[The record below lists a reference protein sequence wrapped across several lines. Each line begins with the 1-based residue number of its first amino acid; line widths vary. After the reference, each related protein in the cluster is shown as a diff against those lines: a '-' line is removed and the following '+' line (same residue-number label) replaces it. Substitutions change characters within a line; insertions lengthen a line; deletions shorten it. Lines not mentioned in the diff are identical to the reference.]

1 MTLRRI
7 LLALYS
13 LVFIAACGG
22 LIGLVWNEDQKLD
35 IDLADGDFSME
46 AFITATNT
54 WQVIA
59 TTVLSLLIL
68 FGLWT
73 LLMALL
79 PAAERR
85 GGGLLRLKQADGG
98 TVEVTSQS
106 LERLVS
112 DELEAL
118 PEVRQAIPRVRVSGG
133 GVDTDVLAVIEPQ
146 ESIAHVTTVVGDTVR
161 RAFKEQVGV
170 TNVRRPNIRISY
182 EPVKGRPVVEG
193 GRPQPT
199 RPVAP
204 AATDSEGE
212 PVNWPPPPP
221 DVGRPETEPGQ
232 EQAAPWPSNWEPG
245 SSTTQTAEKPA
256 DTATEREEQ

>member
-13 LVFIAACGG
+13 LLFIAACGG

-35 IDLADGDFSME
+35 IDLADGDFNME
-46 AFITATNT
+46 AFITATDT

-59 TTVLSLLIL
+59 TTVLGVLIV

-73 LLMALL
+73 LLLALL
-79 PAAERR
+79 PAGERR
-85 GGGLLRLKQADGG
+85 GSGMLRLKQADGG

-106 LERLVS
+106 LERLVG

-133 GVDTDVLAVIEPQ
+133 TVDTDVLAVIEPQ
-146 ESIAHVTTVVGDTVR
+146 ESIAHVTTVVSDTVR

-170 TNVRRPNIRISY
+170 TNVKRPNIRISY
-182 EPVKGRPVVEG
+182 EPVKGRPIVEG

-199 RPVAP
+199 RPIAP
-204 AATDSEGE
+204 PPRDGE
-212 PVNWPPPPP
+212 VEAGNWPPPPP
-221 DVGRPETEPGQ
+221 DVAPRAESANEPE
-232 EQAAPWPSNWEPG
+232 AAPWPSNWEPAA
-245 SSTTQTAEKPA
+245 SAARPEEKTV
-256 DTATEREEQ
+256 DATPERDEQ